1 MGAFGEQL
9 AAKYL
14 RRHGYYIWKRNWAA
28 RHGELDIV
36 ALKHRTLVV
45 VEVKT
50 RKKQT
55 GAYPEPLDV
64 VDAKK
69 QEKLRWLLNQF
80 CRKYDPELHR
90 LRIKSAQIDLVG
102 IKYRGGFPL
111 FSKNYSIV
119 HEKDAIK
126 L

>member
-14 RRHGYYIWKRNWAA
+14 RKHGYYIWKRNWTA
-28 RHGELDIV
+28 RRGELDIV

-50 RKKQT
+50 RKKQK

-69 QEKLRWLLNQF
+69 QDKLKWLLNQF
-80 CRKYDPELHR
+80 CRKHDPELHH
-90 LRIKSAQIDLVG
+90 LRIKSARIDLVG
-102 IKYRGGFPL
+102 IQYRGGFPL

-119 HEKDAIK
+119 HEPDAVK